1 MVEGGWRGGR
11 RCSCSSTGPAC
22 WQLGFRD
29 FPATSTCL
37 GEKNPARAGLSSP
50 EAFPGSAGGAG
61 QLCCTSGGALPQR
74 RLCALGARLEAAC
87 AGPGGQKWGWE
98 GGAGRSQQRG
108 RRARWV
114 GGQRAHPS
122 YTRRLVRRWMQSAA
136 ASSPEHCCLSPLLC
150 NTPRA
155 PISKQPPSP
164 ARDGEPQPVAGLS
177 GGGGGGGELC
187 TPGAARRGEHRV
199 GAGNAQSA
207 SAWLRRAPRP
217 QLGDTETG
225 GSGVPTPTIPSKPT
239 LP

>member
-1 MVEGGWRGGR
+1 M
-11 RCSCSSTGPAC
+11 
-22 WQLGFRD
+22 
-29 FPATSTCL
+29 
-37 GEKNPARAGLSSP
+37 
-50 EAFPGSAGGAG
+50 AGGAAAPARG
-61 QLCCTSGGALPQR
+61 RLAGSWASGIFLPQALAWGR
-74 RLCALGARLEAAC
+74 KIQPEPACPHLRLSRLHRWCGTAVLHLGGSAAPKAALCLRSEAGGCVCWSWGAEMGL
-87 AGPGGQKWGWE
+87 GGGGWE

-136 ASSPEHCCLSPLLC
+136 ASSAEHCCLSPLLC

-207 SAWLRRAPRP
+207 SAWLPRAPRP

-225 GSGVPTPTIPSKPT
+225 GSGVPTPSIPSKPT